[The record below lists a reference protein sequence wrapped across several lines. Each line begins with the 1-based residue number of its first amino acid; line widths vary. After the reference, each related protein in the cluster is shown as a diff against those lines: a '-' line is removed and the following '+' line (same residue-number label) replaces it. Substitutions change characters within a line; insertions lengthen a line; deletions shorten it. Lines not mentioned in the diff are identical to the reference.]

1 VILLDT
7 HVLIWYLAEHPSL
20 PQSVKER
27 IDETSQVFVSC
38 ASIWELGIKG
48 GIKGKAVFLGKRP
61 INSRE
66 SAEQLVSACAAQGIK
81 VLDIT
86 PEACT
91 IAPFFPS
98 LHKDPFDRM
107 IAAQSLVPEKLTLI
121 SADTAF
127 DSFGSEVTRFWQ
139 SDAPAQAATTRK
151 KKPNKSAL

>member
-1 VILLDT
+1 MILLDT
-7 HVLIWYLAEHPSL
+7 HVLIWYLAGHPSL
-20 PQSVKER
+20 PRSVRER

-48 GIKGKAVFLGKRP
+48 GIKGKAIFLGKKA

-66 SAEQLVSACAAQGIK
+66 SAERLISACAAEGIK

-91 IAPFFPS
+91 IAPFLPS
-98 LHKDPFDRM
+98 QHKDPFDRM

-121 SADTAF
+121 SADSAF
-127 DSFGSEVTRFWQ
+127 DSFGSGITRFWQ
-139 SDAPAQAATTRK
+139 TDTLVQVPPRR
-151 KKPNKSAL
+151 KKPNKSIP